1 VSAPEAGEEGR
12 GAGALYLLALGFLS
26 GFAVMALEITAVR
39 LLAPFFGATVHVWT
53 NIIGVIL
60 LALSAGYFLGGK
72 LADLRPE
79 PRLLCR
85 LMVAGA
91 ALGAAVP
98 FVGPPLCRWLL
109 PGDLELGSA
118 FGAFWGGSLVVATI
132 LFLPPA
138 FLLAMTGPLLIRCL
152 SRTRGVGVSAGVVY
166 GVSTLG
172 SLLGTFLPTLWL
184 VPRLGTRRAILLA
197 VVPLAVAALPGAL
210 RRARVAATAG
220 ALLGG
225 GALLAWAGS
234 LPIRSGPGVLA
245 ERESAYQ
252 YVRVREEGPARFLTL
267 NEGVDS
273 FHSVWI
279 RGQALTEGRY
289 YDYFNVLPLI
299 GQGGPGPALVL
310 GLAGGTVARQFL
322 HFLPERVTA
331 VDGVE
336 IDPVVTELG
345 VRFFDLDPAR
355 VRILTRDARAILRAL
370 PAGKYAVIV
379 ADVYATQVYVPP
391 HLASREFFEEA
402 GRALRPGG
410 VLGINLGGFTPASAV
425 VRAVTNTLA
434 AAFGGEAWL
443 TELPG
448 TRNYLAFAFRAP
460 APAWPPS
467 RPQGLPAE
475 LVPLWDTVVS
485 HGTLRWRVAG
495 GEPVFT
501 DDHAPVEDLT
511 DREWRALYRTLRREA
526 SSRAADGG

>member
-1 VSAPEAGEEGR
+1 VNAPAEGEEGR
-12 GAGALYLLALGFLS
+12 GGAAFYLLALGFLS

-60 LALSAGYFLGGK
+60 LALSAGYLLGGK

-85 LMVAGA
+85 LMVSGA
-91 ALGAAVP
+91 VLGGVVP
-98 FVGPPLCRWLL
+98 FAGPPLCRWLL
-109 PGDLELGSA
+109 PEDLELGSA

-132 LFLPPA
+132 LFLPPS

-172 SLLGTFLPTLWL
+172 SLLGTFLPTLLL

-197 VVPLAVAALPGAL
+197 VVPLAAAALPGAL
-210 RRARVAATAG
+210 RRARLPAAGG
-220 ALLGG
+220 ALLFGA
-225 GALLAWAGS
+225 ALLAWAGG
-234 LPIRSGPGVLA
+234 LRIRGGAGDLA

-252 YVRVREEGPARFLTL
+252 YVRVREDGAARFLVL

-279 RGQALTEGRY
+279 RGQVLTEGRY
-289 YDYFNVLPLI
+289 YDYFNVLPLL
-299 GQGGPGPALVL
+299 GQAGPGRALVL
-310 GLAGGTVARQFL
+310 GLAGGTVARQLL
-322 HFLPERVTA
+322 HFFPGRVTGI
-331 VDGVE
+331 DGVE
-336 IDPVVTELG
+336 IDPAVLELG
-345 VRFFDLDPAR
+345 VRFFELDPAR

-370 PAGKYAVIV
+370 PAGGYPLIV
-379 ADVYATQVYVPP
+379 ADVYASQVYIPP

-402 GRALRPGG
+402 GRTLRPGG
-410 VLGINLGGFTPASAV
+410 VFGINLGGFTPASAV

-434 AAFGGEAWL
+434 AAFGGEAFL

-448 TRNYLAFAFRAP
+448 TRNWLAFAFRAP
-460 APAWPPS
+460 APAWPPA
-467 RPQGLPAE
+467 RPEGMPPE
-475 LVPLWDTVVS
+475 LAPLWETVVS
-485 HGTLRWRVAG
+485 PQTMRWRVAG
-495 GEPVFT
+495 DEPVFT
-501 DDHAPVEDLT
+501 DDHAPVEALT
-511 DREWRALYRTLRREA
+511 DLEWRALYRTLRREA
-526 SSRAADGG
+526 RVRAGG